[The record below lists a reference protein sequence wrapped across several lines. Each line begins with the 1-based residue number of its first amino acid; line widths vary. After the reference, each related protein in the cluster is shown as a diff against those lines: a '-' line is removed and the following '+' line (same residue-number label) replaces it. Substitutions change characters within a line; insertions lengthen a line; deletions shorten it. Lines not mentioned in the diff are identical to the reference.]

1 MTDSLEFD
9 WELFFESNDY
19 QNQEHKVKKA
29 PVKVS
34 EPAVP
39 CTDWEWSDIS
49 TKENALELLVNSYMF
64 HFIAIIFSYFLLKMI
79 LVPSWNLLERE
90 PKPKQTWY
98 DEIQA
103 VKLQNLVTGHVKPF
117 LTQIYKVSF
126 DAVSVWI
133 CKWNQCQGTWFQCA
147 QEFIYPT
154 SSTLLQRIK
163 AYFYPC

>member
-19 QNQEHKVKKA
+19 QKQEIETKNV
-29 PVKVS
+29 PVKDS
-34 EPAVP
+34 PTAEPR
-39 CTDWEWSDIS
+39 TDWEWSDINA
-49 TKENALELLVNSYMF
+49 KENTFELLVHSYML
-64 HFIAIIFSYFLLKMI
+64 HFFAIMFSYFFLKMI

-90 PKPKQTWY
+90 PEPEPKQTWY

-103 VKLQNLVTGHVKPF
+103 VKLVTGHVKPF
-117 LTQIYKVSF
+117 LNQMYKVSF

-147 QEFIYPT
+147 QEFMYPR
-154 SSTLLQRIK
+154 SSTILQRFK